1 MLNKDFN
8 FENVPNGW
16 ALCFNENCKM
26 KDICLRFM
34 AARFAPADMI
44 VANCVT
50 PHALKGDECRK
61 YVAERYDTEAWGMSH
76 LFDGVKHDDFARMR
90 DAIYSML
97 GRRNYYRYNNGE
109 RMLNVK
115 QQQQISDLFRRN
127 GYQQAPTYDHYVNV
141 LQFPF

>member
-50 PHALKGDECRK
+50 PHALKGDEA
-61 YVAERYDTEAWGMSH
+61 V
-76 LFDGVKHDDFARMR
+76 
-90 DAIYSML
+90 SMWPNATI
-97 GRRNYYRYNNGE
+97 RRSGE
-109 RMLNVK
+109 
-115 QQQQISDLFRRN
+115 
-127 GYQQAPTYDHYVNV
+127 
-141 LQFPF
+141 